1 MLTPRWSVGVVVAV
15 FDACGMAGGNTRKVG
30 GEAKYSMTQH
40 AKQGDLGSKVLPPAP
55 SGTVWHRGSTEQ
67 TAISI
72 RANHGGGYVRACLTT
87 ISN

>member
-1 MLTPRWSVGVVVAV
+1 MAAV

-40 AKQGDLGSKVLPPAP
+40 AKQGDLGSEVLPPAP

-72 RANHGGGYVRACLTT
+72 RANHGGGYVRARQAI